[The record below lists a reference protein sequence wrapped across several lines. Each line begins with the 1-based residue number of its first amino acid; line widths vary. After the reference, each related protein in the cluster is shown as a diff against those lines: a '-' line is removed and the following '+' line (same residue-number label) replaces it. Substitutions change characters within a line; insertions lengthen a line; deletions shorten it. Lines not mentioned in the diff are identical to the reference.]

1 MADKI
6 HVGRI
11 ILSVANEEAFV
22 ILSVRKPRD
31 VIAKRRQASVSLS
44 LSLSRARN
52 AICFYSRGTYGSLKG
67 LNIQVPMHREQAAA
81 RRIEQYISKTTS
93 HAGRNYRATRDKGAR
108 TSPRSVI
115 T

>member
-44 LSLSRARN
+44 LSLSLSLARAQCHLFLLARHLRLVKRVKYSSTDAPRAGGGPTHR
-52 AICFYSRGTYGSLKG
+52 AIYFKDNIARG
-67 LNIQVPMHREQAAA
+67 A
-81 RRIEQYISKTTS
+81 
-93 HAGRNYRATRDKGAR
+93 
-108 TSPRSVI
+108 
-115 T
+115 